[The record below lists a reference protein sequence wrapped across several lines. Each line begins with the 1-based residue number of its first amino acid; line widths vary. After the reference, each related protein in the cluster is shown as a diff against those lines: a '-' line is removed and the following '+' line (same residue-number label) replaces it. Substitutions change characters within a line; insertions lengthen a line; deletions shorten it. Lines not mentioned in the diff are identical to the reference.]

1 MRRTFIRNK
10 RATNL
15 YRSIIEKNRKK
26 LTLLCIEMEDS
37 DVSESSNSL
46 NDSLNTSDITL
57 EYLNDVETERRIV
70 PIVYLTILCILGT
83 IGNLLIMYVYLI
95 KFRRKAT
102 HRTFI
107 VALAIADFLVC
118 SFAIPFEIFQMTREY
133 TFNAEW
139 LCKFFRM
146 FKNSFT
152 LSSAL
157 ILIGLSVNRYRSICY
172 PLKTQLTYCQALKC
186 IVCLVC
192 FASVFA
198 SPEIFLTGI
207 KIHKLENNLVGK
219 DCSDS
224 SEYEHTMYPMIYG
237 TTQMVLYILCTIS
250 LLVMC
255 LLIGR
260 QIMRHVTFRDQFRL
274 SKIFK
279 TTSKETSVSTSTM
292 VGIEKGSSTKKRVK
306 DRLFSHKKHKT
317 SSHKRINS
325 PTKVTRTALVVSICF
340 VILYLPYITMKIL
353 SAVTEG
359 HIMPPSKLASII
371 MPTLSRTHF
380 MNNVVNFIIY
390 LKMDLSFRRQCKEL
404 LVTFISIFVKK
415 VIIS

>member
-1 MRRTFIRNK
+1 
-10 RATNL
+10 
-15 YRSIIEKNRKK
+15 
-26 LTLLCIEMEDS
+26 MENS
-37 DVSESSNSL
+37 DVSESSISLTNS
-46 NDSLNTSDITL
+46 SNTSDITL
-57 EYLNDVETERRIV
+57 EYLNKIETEKRIV
-70 PIVYLTILCILGT
+70 PIVYLTILCIIGT
-83 IGNLLIMYVYLI
+83 IGNMLIMYVYLI

-102 HRTFI
+102 YRTFI

-118 SFAIPFEIFQMTREY
+118 SLAIPFEIFQMTREY

-152 LSSAL
+152 LSSTL

-172 PLKTQLTYCQALKC
+172 PLRPKLSYCQALKC

-192 FASVFA
+192 FALAFA

-207 KIHKLENNLVGK
+207 KHHKLENNLVGK
-219 DCSDS
+219 DCSDAE
-224 SEYEHTMYPMIYG
+224 EYADTMYPMIYG
-237 TTQMVLYILCTIS
+237 MTQMVLYVLCTIA

-255 LLIGR
+255 ILIGR
-260 QIMRHVTFRDQFRL
+260 QIMRHVKFRDQFRL

-279 TTSKETSVSTSTM
+279 TTSKDTSVSTM
-292 VGIEKGSSTKKRVK
+292 VGTEKCSSTKKRVK

-317 SSHKRINS
+317 SAHKRINS

-359 HIMPPSKLASII
+359 QIMPRSKLASII
-371 MPTLSRTHF
+371 MPMLSRTHF

-404 LVTFISIFVKK
+404 LVPFVSIFVKK
-415 VIIS
+415 VIIQ